1 MGVLT
6 LQATNTKPSN
16 QINTAEAAA
25 KQQAKNAFT
34 GSFKATDRNS
44 SITLAVDEGPGVF
57 ITAWTSNSTDFL
69 HSNPYFAGFD
79 DFRMYPT
86 ELSTVENGFT
96 YFSYRGLFATQGGQ
110 PYSDGLFNESND
122 PWLGVDNW
130 VYNNKATD
138 SFVVGIDRDGVVQT
152 VHSAALRVTMMRAD
166 E

>member
-1 MGVLT
+1 M
-6 LQATNTKPSN
+6 QSTNTNLSK
-16 QINTAEAAA
+16 QINAAEAAA

-34 GSFKATDRNS
+34 GTFRATDRNS
-44 SITLAVDEGPGVF
+44 SITLAVDQGPGVS

-69 HSNPYFAGFD
+69 HDNPFFAGYD

-86 ELSTVENGFT
+86 ELSMVEDGVT

-110 PYSDGLFNESND
+110 PYADGLFNELND

-130 VYNNKATD
+130 QYNNRATD
-138 SFVVGIDRDGVVQT
+138 NFVVGIDRNGIVQSIQ
-152 VHSAALRVTMMRAD
+152 SATLRVTMMRAD